1 MMETHMNNL
10 LFQVD
15 DRPPL
20 ITTTLLAAQHM
31 LAALGGIIAVPL
43 VVGAVLKLPAD
54 QIVALI
60 NAALLGSGLVTIIQC
75 KGVGPIGI
83 RLPCVMGTS
92 FAFVGAAISIGLEH
106 GVPGI
111 LGSSLAGSVVMIVG
125 SCFMPQIRKL
135 FPHAVTAVVVTMI
148 GLSLVPVAIDWA
160 AGGKGSGAHYGDPI
174 NLGIALFV
182 LVTVIALVQY
192 GKGIFSAAAVVLGMF
207 VGYLVCLGLGL
218 IDFSSVQKAAVFAL
232 PQPIQYGMTFP
243 ISGIVAMGVAYVVT
257 MVETTGTFM
266 ALGSAT
272 NTKMRGKTLA
282 RGVLCDGVGSA
293 CVAMLGSPPV
303 STFAQNVGVIS
314 LTGVASRHVVALTGV
329 MLVLAGLFPVLG
341 AVVVTIPQP
350 VLGGAG
356 LMMFAMIIAAG
367 VQMLSN
373 VEHNKRTGL
382 IIAVS
387 IGCGLAVSVRPE
399 LLVKLPAFVQE
410 IFGSG
415 ISTAAIVAVAL
426 NLILPERPVEAND
439 DEEEEVPQPML
450 VKKLET
456 A

>member
-1 MMETHMNNL
+1 MNNL
-10 LFQVD
+10 LYQVD

-20 ITTTLLAAQHM
+20 VTTVLLAAQHM

-43 VVGAVLKLPAD
+43 VLGAVLKLPAD
-54 QIVALI
+54 QIVALV
-60 NAALLGSGLVTIIQC
+60 NAALLGSGVVTIIQC

-92 FAFVGAAISIGLEH
+92 FAFVGAAISIGFEH

-111 LGSSLAGSVVMIVG
+111 LGSSLAASVVMIVG
-125 SCFMPQIRKL
+125 SFFMPQIRKL
-135 FPHAVTAVVVTMI
+135 FPHTVTAVVVTMI
-148 GLSLVPVAIDWA
+148 GLSLVPVAVDWA
-160 AGGKGSGAHYGDPI
+160 AGGKGAGAHYGDPV

-182 LVTVIALVQY
+182 LATVIALVQF
-192 GKGIFSAAAVVLGMF
+192 GKGIISAAAVVIGMAI
-207 VGYLVCLGLGL
+207 GYAGCVALGLV
-218 IDFSSVQKAAVFAL
+218 DFSSVQKAAVFAL
-232 PQPIQYGMTFP
+232 PQPLYFGMSFP
-243 ISGIVAMGVAYVVT
+243 VSGILAMAVAYVVT

-272 NTKMRGKTLA
+272 KTKMRGKLLS

-293 CVAMLGSPPV
+293 FVAMLGSPPV

-329 MLVLAGLFPVLG
+329 LLAMAGLFPVLG
-341 AVVVTIPQP
+341 ALVVTIPQP

-367 VQMLSN
+367 VQMLSH

-399 LLVKLPAFVQE
+399 LLSKLPAFVHE

-415 ISTAAIVAVAL
+415 ISTGAIIAVLL
-426 NLILPERPVEAND
+426 NLVLPERPVEVD
-439 DEEEEVPQPML
+439 EDEEEDVPQPML
-450 VKKLET
+450 VKNLEP

>member
-1 MMETHMNNL
+1 MNNL

-20 ITTTLLAAQHM
+20 VTTVLLAAQHM

-60 NAALLGSGLVTIIQC
+60 NAALLGSGIVTIIQC

-92 FAFVGAAISIGLEH
+92 FAFVGAAISIGFEH

-111 LGSSLAGSVVMIVG
+111 LGSSLAASAVMIVG

-160 AGGKGSGAHYGDPI
+160 AGGRGSSAYGAPI

-182 LVTVIALVQY
+182 LVTVIALVQF
-192 GKGIFSAAAVVLGMF
+192 GKGIFSAAAVVIGMF
-207 VGYLVCLGLGL
+207 VGYLVCLGMGL
-218 IDFSSVQKAAVFAL
+218 IDFSSVQKAAVFSL
-232 PQPIQYGMTFP
+232 PQPAQYGLTFP
-243 ISGIVAMGVAYVVT
+243 ISGIVAMAVAYVVT

-266 ALGSAT
+266 ALGAAT

-293 CVAMLGSPPV
+293 FVALLGSPPV

-329 MLVLAGLFPVLG
+329 MLALAGLFPVLG

-367 VQMLSN
+367 VQMLSK

-399 LLVKLPAFVQE
+399 LLTKLPAFIHE

-415 ISTAAIVAVAL
+415 ISTAAIVAVVM
-426 NLILPERPVEAND
+426 NLVLPERPVEASE
-439 DEEEEVPQPML
+439 DEEDEVPQPML
-450 VKKLET
+450 VKKME
-456 A
+456 AA